1 MDSRISSTSFPLL
14 DLPGELR
21 DLVYE
26 HALFASAWTT
36 DTSQR
41 RENLKNGVQIHT
53 NILLTSRQVFE
64 EARNVMI
71 DAQLVKVSIR
81 GGKPQS
87 LRSAAAI
94 EDGIPMFHTRYTKF
108 CLLKHRSE

>member
-1 MDSRISSTSFPLL
+1 MDSRASERPFPLL

-26 HALFASAWTT
+26 QVLFASAWTT

-41 RENLKNGVQIHT
+41 RENLKKGVSIHT

-64 EARNVMI
+64 EAQNVI
-71 DAQLVKVSIR
+71 IGAQLVKVCIR

-87 LRSAAAI
+87 LQSVAAI
-94 EDGIPMFHTRYTKF
+94 EDGIPMFHTRYRKF
-108 CLLKHRSE
+108 CLLKHNSE